1 MQVWD
6 AVV

>member
-6 AVV
+6 